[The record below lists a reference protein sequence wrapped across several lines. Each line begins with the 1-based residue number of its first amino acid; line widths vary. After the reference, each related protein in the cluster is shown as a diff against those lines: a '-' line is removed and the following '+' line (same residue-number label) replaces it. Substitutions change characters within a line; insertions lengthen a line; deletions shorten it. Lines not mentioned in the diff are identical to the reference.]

1 MISCLHL
8 AKEGWRGYQA
18 IRLGA
23 VQLTSSFLSKRTRAI
38 CLTWGKKQTE
48 RQEERGQ
55 LKGGAMFSYLK
66 IHRQCCLSF
75 PPCCKDGCNCRVICQ
90 LPSAHE
96 PSRQELCLFSHWR
109 MVRYNVGCVSAVRCS
124 QLLGNLLH
132 GLHRRVLFFHPNQNR
147 PTQGKQ
153 VFKRKRGTL
162 TLERYFFFREKSK
175 VFKKHCPV
183 VQLTTQHLIVYCL
196 VLFSTRIAEVQ
207 SWT

>member
-8 AKEGWRGYQA
+8 AKEGWRGSQA
-18 IRLGA
+18 ITLGA

-38 CLTWGKKQTE
+38 CLTWGIKVD

-75 PPCCKDGCNCRVICQ
+75 PPCRKDGCNYRVICQ

-109 MVRYNVGCVSAVRCS
+109 VVRNNVGCVSAVRCS
-124 QLLGNLLH
+124 QLRGNLLH
-132 GLHRRVLFFHPNQNR
+132 KLHRRVLFVHPNQNR

-153 VFKRKRGTL
+153 VFKRKRGIL
-162 TLERYFFFREKSK
+162 TLERFFFFFLEKRVKFLKSTA
-175 VFKKHCPV
+175 
-183 VQLTTQHLIVYCL
+183 L
-196 VLFSTRIAEVQ
+196 LFSSQVST
-207 SWT
+207 